1 MDIKELYK
9 LWCDSAVDDSDL
21 QRELEDI
28 KNDDEAINDRF
39 YRELEFGT
47 GGLRRFLLQA

>member
-28 KNDDEAINDRF
+28 KMTTKQLTTDFTENLNSAQED
-39 YRELEFGT
+39 
-47 GGLRRFLLQA
+47 